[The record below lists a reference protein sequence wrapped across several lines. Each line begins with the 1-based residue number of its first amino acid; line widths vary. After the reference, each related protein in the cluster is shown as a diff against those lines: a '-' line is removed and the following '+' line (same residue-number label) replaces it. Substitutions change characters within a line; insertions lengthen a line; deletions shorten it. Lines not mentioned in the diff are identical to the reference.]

1 MLYLTLLHFGDMIKI
16 VDGITGPFKLQ
27 RTAHVSVAETTRK
40 ALRVNLKFLAF
51 HIDRKV
57 MVGSGPLVGKMD
69 IQK

>member
-27 RTAHVSVAETTRK
+27 RTAHVSDVETTRK

-51 HIDRKV
+51 RIDRK
-57 MVGSGPLVGKMD
+57 GMD
-69 IQK
+69 SPVRLSAK